1 MTGKEAVLRAFDRLF
16 DKAAAKLRIECSDS
30 EKEEAKRHFA
40 ERFSAAL
47 DVAGEVS
54 MPEIPEDVMRG
65 MEEAIDHL
73 SPAQVVGYLAA
84 IPLAHQAQEMMRTIA
99 YRAAEQRL
107 LEHLVS
113 QADDRYGGNL
123 GAAPGVLSML
133 RSRPHSG
140 GLRRT
145 CWSLWAAT
153 GERRDQHVA

>member
-1 MTGKEAVLRAFDRLF
+1 MTGKEAVLHAFDRLF
-16 DKAAAKLRIECSDS
+16 DKAAAKLRIECTDD

-84 IPLAHQAQEMMRTIA
+84 IPLAHQAQEMLRTIA

-113 QADDRYGGNL
+113 QADDRYGGN
-123 GAAPGVLSML
+123 
-133 RSRPHSG
+133 
-140 GLRRT
+140 
-145 CWSLWAAT
+145 
-153 GERRDQHVA
+153 